1 MSRRWIQ
8 GAHKV
13 VSNASE
19 AAIERDT
26 LKPERKVASPG
37 AQLRLMSR
45 CCCFKEKN
53 RNARSKLLLFARRD
67 VMVLVQTILYVG
79 IPTVRR

>member
-1 MSRRWIQ
+1 MSRRWNQ

-13 VSNASE
+13 VSNGLE

-53 RNARSKLLLFARRD
+53 RNARSKLVCVSSRCD
-67 VMVLVQTILYVG
+67 GTIADS
-79 IPTVRR
+79 

>member
-1 MSRRWIQ
+1 MSRRWNQ

-13 VSNASE
+13 VSNGLE

-45 CCCFKEKN
+45 CCCFKEKSK
-53 RNARSKLLLFARRD
+53 RSFQTCVCLLA
-67 VMVLVQTILYVG
+67 M
-79 IPTVRR
+79 